1 MSEQKKVFIFDDNTD
16 ILELCTFILEDA
28 GYEIKTSST
37 SNNIIDQVAA
47 YIPDI
52 IFMDNW
58 LPDVGGIEATRELK
72 SHDELKNIPVIYF
85 SANNDVMS
93 LADQAGA
100 DGYLSKPFDIQELE
114 NIYLNIYRPKV
125 AGYSYKNPWYS

>member
-1 MSEQKKVFIFDDNTD
+1 MAEQKKVFIFDDNTD

-37 SNNIIDQVAA
+37 SNNIIDQVSA

-72 SHDELKNIPVIYF
+72 AHDTLKHIPVIYF
-85 SANNDVMS
+85 SANNDVML

-114 NIYLNIYRPKV
+114 NIILKHLTI
-125 AGYSYKNPWYS
+125 KNDIL

>member
-1 MSEQKKVFIFDDNTD
+1 MTEQKKVFIFDDNTD

-37 SNNIIDQVAA
+37 SNNIIDQVSA
-47 YIPDI
+47 YTPDI

-72 SHDELKNIPVIYF
+72 AHEVLKNIPVIYF

-114 NIYLNIYRPKV
+114 NIILKHLP
-125 AGYSYKNPWYS
+125 A

>member
-37 SNNIIDQVAA
+37 SNNIIDQVTA

-72 SHDELKNIPVIYF
+72 NHEELKNIPVIYF
-85 SANNDVMS
+85 SANNDVMA

-114 NIYLNIYRPKV
+114 NIILKHLP
-125 AGYSYKNPWYS
+125 A

>member
-1 MSEQKKVFIFDDNTD
+1 MAEQKKVFIFDDNTD

-37 SNNIIDQVAA
+37 SNNIIEQVMA

-58 LPDVGGIEATRELK
+58 LPDVGGIDATRALK
-72 SHDELKNIPVIYF
+72 SDEKLKNIPVIYF

-93 LADQAGA
+93 LADEAGA

-114 NIYLNIYRPKV
+114 NIILKHLP
-125 AGYSYKNPWYS
+125 S

>member
-1 MSEQKKVFIFDDNTD
+1 MNKKVFVFDDNTD
-16 ILELCTFILEDA
+16 ILELCTIILEDA

-37 SNNIIDQVAA
+37 SNNIIDQVLS

-58 LPDVGGIEATRELK
+58 LPDVGGIDATRQLK
-72 SHDELKNIPVIYF
+72 QHNTLKNIPVIYF
-85 SANNDVMS
+85 SANNDVEA
-93 LADQAGA
+93 LAEQAGA

-114 NIYLNIYRPKV
+114 DIIIKHI
-125 AGYSYKNPWYS
+125 

>member
-1 MSEQKKVFIFDDNTD
+1 MAEQKKVFIFDDNSD

-37 SNNIIDQVAA
+37 SNDIIDQVTA
-47 YIPDI
+47 YTPDI

-58 LPDVGGIEATRELK
+58 LPDVGGIDATRELK
-72 SHDELKNIPVIYF
+72 SHPTLKTIPVIYF
-85 SANNDVMS
+85 SANNDVMA

-100 DGYLSKPFDIQELE
+100 DGYLSKPFDIEELE
-114 NIYLNIYRPKV
+114 NIILKHLPK
-125 AGYSYKNPWYS
+125 

>member
-1 MSEQKKVFIFDDNTD
+1 MSAQKKVFIFDDNTD

-37 SNNIIDQVAA
+37 SNNIIDQVSA

-72 SHDELKNIPVIYF
+72 NHDQLKTIPVIYF

-100 DGYLSKPFDIQELE
+100 DGYLSKPFDIQDLE
-114 NIYLNIYRPKV
+114 NIIIKHLP
-125 AGYSYKNPWYS
+125 A